1 MKKREEEPQEDFDFE
16 IDFRPRESE
25 MVSIKMPK
33 DVVKSLK
40 KVAIKRDMS
49 FEALLKF
56 YIGQGLRQDISRL
69 FGDSVLEA
77 TEQVLSRHIESEEEV
92 ASILREIRNEAIR

>member
-25 MVSIKMPK
+25 TVSIKMPK